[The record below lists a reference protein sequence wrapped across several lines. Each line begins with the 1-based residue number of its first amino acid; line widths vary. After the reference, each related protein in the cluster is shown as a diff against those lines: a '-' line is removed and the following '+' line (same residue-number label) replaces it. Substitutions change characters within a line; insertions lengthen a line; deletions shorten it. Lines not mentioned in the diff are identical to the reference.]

1 MQMKELNLKQL
12 ITYNI
17 MKKLSQLKFVVLLI
31 CFATLFTCSKSDDDT
46 KENPSGHSYINY
58 EVPVNQ
64 LVPGGNSF
72 SISSDDDDDQAAIL
86 ITANIYDETT
96 IEGTQKVLSLIFAK
110 YVSDDDYFD
119 VSMTLEA
126 KTGSTILG
134 EFQTGVT
141 GLITYH
147 PTFNLVMNFDPNRA
161 FYDNNND
168 GNSDTLTSY
177 LSKNIVVSVT
187 EYEETINDLG
197 ILTVSHVKGKIISG
211 NQVFFKAYKGPTS
224 PPEEVTRNISN
235 LEFEYNL
242 PMQ

>member
-1 MQMKELNLKQL
+1 MFMKELNLKQL
-12 ITYNI
+12 NTSSI
-17 MKKLSQLKFVVLLI
+17 MKKLSQLKFIVILI
-31 CFATLFTCSKSDDDT
+31 CFATVFTCSKSDDNT
-46 KENPSGHSYINY
+46 NENPSGQSYINY

-72 SISSDDDDDQAAIL
+72 SISSGDDDQAAIT
-86 ITANIYDETT
+86 IAAHIYDEMT
-96 IEGTQKVLSLIFAK
+96 IEGTQKVLSLIFSK
-110 YVSDDDYFD
+110 YVSDDDYYD

-126 KTGSTILG
+126 KTGSTVLG
-134 EFQTGVT
+134 EFQTGST

-187 EYEETINDLG
+187 EYEETVNDLG

-224 PPEEVTRNISN
+224 DPEEVIRNISN